1 MLLVDTIISTIIT
14 EQNIHSLHSHVL
26 FIFFADHEFVFLVYF
41 FLLFYNHRTHNM
53 NSVIG
58 SILIFAL
65 LALVFNVDHA
75 IATRTTGGLRGLDL
89 DSIDADSGK
98 RRDLS
103 DKSAKSEG
111 SKKSGSMMS
120 GSMKKSGSMK
130 SGSMKSAKSA
140 KSGGSMKS
148 AKSGGSMKSA
158 KSGGSMKS
166 AKSGGSMKSG
176 SMKSG
181 SMKSTK

>member
-111 SKKSGSMMS
+111 SKKSGSM
-120 GSMKKSGSMK
+120 
-130 SGSMKSAKSA
+130 KSAKSA